1 MVHFFRLCYCSSGS
15 SCTFSSLVNTKLF
28 EMLLYEKK
36 NSQASFRHT
45 VSLPLFPQWPLH
57 HLGMAVTPSLILRG
71 YISSWH
77 LSPFIACAGVSLA
90 LPKKRAHTHTHTDVD
105 IHTSG
110 KWGDSAWRGGGEN
123 AVVLLPVTNPQRGR
137 LSRLSWRSGLDFSST
152 GTNITGFPTL
162 PVTTLHVMKK
172 EKSWGQVCCVT
183 NLKEPFAVSVIKRK

>member
-57 HLGMAVTPSLILRG
+57 HLGVAVTPSLILRG

-90 LPKKRAHTHTHTDVD
+90 LPKKRAHTHTQTL
-105 IHTSG
+105 TSTPL
-110 KWGDSAWRGGGEN
+110 ANGEI
-123 AVVLLPVTNPQRGR
+123 QRGVEEGKM
-137 LSRLSWRSGLDFSST
+137 LSSSYQWLIPRE
-152 GTNITGFPTL
+152 GGWADSPDAL
-162 PVTTLHVMKK
+162 
-172 EKSWGQVCCVT
+172 G
-183 NLKEPFAVSVIKRK
+183 